1 LLWHSVLDPFGESS
15 QQSLFFLHLSVLS
28 TQTKHLSKKHLK
40 LSLPVEQHS
49 KLFLHFDPSSIQ
61 ASVGE
66 PEGKS
71 EGMEVG
77 KPEGWFVVGIPV
89 GSADAMTLGWFEGS
103 PEAITVGSPDTIGIP
118 LGIPEGPL
126 LGVATGILL
135 GIPEGP
141 PLGILIGIREGF
153 PLGDTDLGNG
163 IVGPSVSI
171 VGPCII
177 EGAWAGPPKV
187 RRKCVRRARLLY
199 ERHHNLSTSD
209 AMSAIIS
216 IIKLTNHCRAL

>member
-1 LLWHSVLDPFGESS
+1 LLWHSVLDPFGDSS
-15 QQSLFFLHLSVLS
+15 QQSASFLQLSVLP
-28 TQTKHLSKKHLK
+28 TQTKHLSKKHFK

-89 GSADAMTLGWFEGS
+89 GSSDAMTLGWFEGS
-103 PEAITVGSPDTIGIP
+103 PEAISVGSPDGIP

-126 LGVATGILL
+126 LGVATGIPL
-135 GIPEGP
+135 GIPEGLL
-141 PLGILIGIREGF
+141 LGILIGIPEGF
-153 PLGDTDLGNG
+153 PLGDIDLGNG
-163 IVGPSVSI
+163 IVGSPASI
-171 VGPCII
+171 VGP
-177 EGAWAGPPKV
+177 WAGPPKV
-187 RRKCVRRARLLY
+187 RRKCVRRARGLD
-199 ERHHNLSTSD
+199 ERRKTPEFINKRYNVRYQIDYKTHQTL
-209 AMSAIIS
+209 
-216 IIKLTNHCRAL
+216 